1 MILCVTFFDG
11 MRYRDRGATFS
22 FSPVNLQ
29 WVCVQPC
36 CHWTWTGVPFSW
48 HMAVNRDTA
57 SPFEVLSTC
66 LFICLR
72 VIAAARCGV
81 CGVTARVSSIA
92 IHYSAPLARR
102 SKRAAALPLTGQP
115 GIHESLIIL
124 SSLSVSLPFL
134 SFSCHCSVFI
144 PSLFICLFFCL
155 VCHSGLSA
163 CHPLSLLLL
172 LLLLLVFFLLT
183 TIPPSRILHCSPN
196 FCFTFKYCNPVFIKS
211 KSAFNPPKKHVNKP
225 FSPLC
230 NYISTVSLSSGC
242 IYFSLSCGCAR

>member
-1 MILCVTFFDG
+1 M
-11 MRYRDRGATFS
+11 
-22 FSPVNLQ
+22 
-29 WVCVQPC
+29 
-36 CHWTWTGVPFSW
+36 
-48 HMAVNRDTA
+48 

-72 VIAAARCGV
+72 VIAAARRGV

-92 IHYSAPLARR
+92 IHYSGPLARR

-124 SSLSVSLPFL
+124 SSLPFL
-134 SFSCHCSVFI
+134 SVSCHCSVFI

-172 LLLLLVFFLLT
+172 LVFFLLT
-183 TIPPSRILHCSPN
+183 TIPPPAFCTALQISALHLN
-196 FCFTFKYCNPVFIKS
+196 I
-211 KSAFNPPKKHVNKP
+211 AFQC
-225 FSPLC
+225 L
-230 NYISTVSLSSGC
+230 
-242 IYFSLSCGCAR
+242 

>member
-1 MILCVTFFDG
+1 MTLCVTSFDG
-11 MRYRDRGATFS
+11 VRYRDRGATFS

-29 WVCVQPC
+29 RVCVQPC

-48 HMAVNRDTA
+48 HTAVNRDA
-57 SPFEVLSTC
+57 VSPFEVLSTC

-72 VIAAARCGV
+72 VIAAARRGV
-81 CGVTARVSSIA
+81 CGVTACVSSIA
-92 IHYSAPLARR
+92 IHYSGPLARR

-124 SSLSVSLPFL
+124 SSLPFL
-134 SFSCHCSVFI
+134 SVSCHCSVFI

-172 LLLLLVFFLLT
+172 LVFFLLP
-183 TIPPSRILHCSPN
+183 TIPPPAFCTALQISALHLN
-196 FCFTFKYCNPVFIKS
+196 I
-211 KSAFNPPKKHVNKP
+211 AFQCLWSQN
-225 FSPLC
+225 L
-230 NYISTVSLSSGC
+230 LSIHLRSM
-242 IYFSLSCGCAR
+242 